1 MLSKA
6 GAAKFSE
13 LTKAP
18 TVVKGGADAV
28 TGAGTALTSINNVIK
43 GVGDNTIIVRI
54 NDWYAAFYEGHQG
67 PIGELMAGR
76 MKADKFMDE
85 MQKLADKIK
94 KDPKVEKQTR
104 T

>member
-1 MLSKA
+1 ML
-6 GAAKFSE
+6 
-13 LTKAP
+13 
-18 TVVKGGADAV
+18 KGGADAV
-28 TGAGTALTSINNVIK
+28 KGGTALASINSVIK

-76 MKADKFMDE
+76 MKSDKFMDE